1 MTTTAEIVVSD
12 SGACHAEYAHH
23 TGIRLA
29 SPATAFLAFWEVHY
43 VCVESLYS
51 NHKRSILQH
60 ILRPIGCGA
69 LLPIK
74 GYSRQQRGKQAAR

>member
-12 SGACHAEYAHH
+12 SGACHADSAHH
-23 TGIRLA
+23 TGIHLA
-29 SPATAFLAFWEVHY
+29 STATAFLAFWEMHY

-51 NHKRSILQH
+51 NHKRSILQR
-60 ILRPIGCGA
+60 ILRPIGA